1 MSLKQLIKVTVVTE
15 AVKVTKVTEVTEV
28 NKVTEVAKVTEVTKV
43 TEVAGADLADDAE
56 ATVADR
62 RLTEGHLKAIRK
74 APEGQ

>member
-1 MSLKQLIKVTVVTE
+1 MVTE
-15 AVKVTKVTEVTEV
+15 AVMVTKVTEVTKITEV
-28 NKVTEVAKVTEVTKV
+28 NKVTEVTEVTEVTKV
-43 TEVAGADLADDAE
+43 AEVAGADLADDAE

>member
-1 MSLKQLIKVTVVTE
+1 MVTE
-15 AVKVTKVTEVTEV
+15 AVMVTKVTEVTKITEV

>member
-1 MSLKQLIKVTVVTE
+1 MVTE
-15 AVKVTKVTEVTEV
+15 AVMVTKVTEVTKITEV

-43 TEVAGADLADDAE
+43 TKGTEVAVADLADDAE
-56 ATVADR
+56 AAVADR

>member
-1 MSLKQLIKVTVVTE
+1 MVTE
-15 AVKVTKVTEVTEV
+15 AVMVTKVTEVTKITEV

-56 ATVADR
+56 AAVADR